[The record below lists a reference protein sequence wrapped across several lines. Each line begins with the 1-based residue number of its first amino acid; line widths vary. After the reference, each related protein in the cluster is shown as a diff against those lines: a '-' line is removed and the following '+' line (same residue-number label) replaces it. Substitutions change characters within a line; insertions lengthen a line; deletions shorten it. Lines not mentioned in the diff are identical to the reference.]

1 MEERQA
7 WCDAMGSLVGERQ
20 GALVAW
26 EAKEV
31 PWLMVVNKLPVCV
44 FICVGRSQRS
54 PSAEWRK

>member
-1 MEERQA
+1 MGATVEERQA

-31 PWLMVVNKLPVCV
+31 NTLPVCV
-44 FICVGRSQRS
+44 FICVYMRL
-54 PSAEWRK
+54 